1 MEEKIV
7 RNDTGLFFCL
17 ERIYIKHNCINM
29 TMSPFVRFNNFQY
42 DEILIILVTEKKKRN
57 AITSLP
63 DDVTNRSFI
72 LEHDQGSSNV

>member
-1 MEEKIV
+1 
-7 RNDTGLFFCL
+7 
-17 ERIYIKHNCINM
+17 M

-42 DEILIILVTEKKKRN
+42 DEILIILVTEKRN